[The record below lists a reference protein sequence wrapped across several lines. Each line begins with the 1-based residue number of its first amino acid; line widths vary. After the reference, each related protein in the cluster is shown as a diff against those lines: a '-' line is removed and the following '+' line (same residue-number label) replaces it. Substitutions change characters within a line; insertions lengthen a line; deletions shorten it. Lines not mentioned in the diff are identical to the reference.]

1 MSKRWNG
8 NGWVLT
14 MTNETLNIAVVGHTN
29 TGKTSLLRTL
39 LRDEAFG
46 EVKNATATTRHVE
59 AAEISHQN
67 QVLVKLFD
75 TPGLEDAGGVLDWL
89 EQHTS
94 SRCDGIERVQ
104 QLLQADVAQHEF
116 SQEAKVLR
124 QVLASDVS
132 VYVIDA
138 REPVLAKY
146 KDELTVLSWCA
157 KPVMPVFNFTAQGDA
172 EAWYDMLARRGLHVH
187 SQFDTVAFDF
197 DGEMQMWKQL
207 DILLNRKPVLEQLQ
221 TVRTLEWQALQDTAW
236 SLMANFLLEVAAFV
250 ETIKDEDAVE
260 PVLAQMQ
267 NKVRQRERHFQQDL
281 LQAFRFYQQADLPAD
296 WMPKAFSQDP
306 FDPELLKQFG
316 LRTSTGAAV
325 GALLGLGVDA
335 ATAGLSGGM
344 GMALGG
350 VIGGVLSNMGSL
362 SDKLNGVKTI
372 HIDPA
377 TITLLA
383 TRAQALIL
391 ALLQR
396 GHAAQQALSLQAA
409 DVIWPNSNLPSPLR
423 RARSH
428 EEWSALNGVKETKA
442 HANRREAAQELQQ
455 KLSRPLSS

>member
-1 MSKRWNG
+1 MK
-8 NGWVLT
+8 
-14 MTNETLNIAVVGHTN
+14 NEALNIAVVGHTN

-39 LRDEAFG
+39 LRDEGFG
-46 EVKNATATTRHVE
+46 EVKNAPATTRHVE
-59 AAEISHQN
+59 AAEISSRE
-67 QVLVKLFD
+67 QVLLRLFD

-94 SRCDGIERVQ
+94 SRHDGIERIQ
-104 QLLQADVAQHEF
+104 QLLQADVAQDVF

-124 QVLASDVS
+124 QVLGSDVS
-132 VYVIDA
+132 LYVIDA

-157 KPVMPVFNFTAQGDA
+157 KPVMPVFNFSVQGDA
-172 EAWYDMLARRGLHVH
+172 AAWHEMLARRGLHVH

-197 DGEMQMWKQL
+197 DGEMRLWRQL
-207 DILLNRKPVLEQLQ
+207 DTLLNRKAVLEQLQ
-221 TVRTLEWQALQDTAW
+221 TVRTLEWQGLQDAAW
-236 SLMANFLLEVAAFV
+236 RLMAHFLLEVAALV
-250 ETIKDEDAVE
+250 ETVKDEDPVE

-267 NKVRQRERHFQQDL
+267 NKVRQRERHFQQDV

-325 GALLGLGVDA
+325 GALIGLGVDA

-344 GMALGG
+344 GAAIGG

-362 SDKLNGVKTI
+362 SDRLSGVKTI

-383 TRAQALIL
+383 TRAQGLIL
-391 ALLQR
+391 ALMQR
-396 GHAAQQALSLQAA
+396 GHAAQQALDLQAA
-409 DVIWPNSNLPSPLR
+409 AVIWPNSNLPSPLR

-428 EEWSALNGVKETKA
+428 AEWSALNGVKESKA
-442 HANRREAAQELQQ
+442 AANRHEAAQELQQ
-455 KLSRPLSS
+455 LLSKSLSSNRQH

>member
-1 MSKRWNG
+1 MA
-8 NGWVLT
+8 
-14 MTNETLNIAVVGHTN
+14 NETLNIAVVGHTN

-46 EVKNATATTRHVE
+46 EVKNAPATTRHVE
-59 AAEISHQN
+59 VAEITHQG
-67 QVLVKLFD
+67 QTLVKLFD

-94 SRCDGIERVQ
+94 SRSDGIERLQ
-104 QLLQADVAQHEF
+104 QLLQADVAHHEF

-132 VYVIDA
+132 LYVIDA

-157 KPVMPVFNFTAQGDA
+157 KPVMPVFNFTEQGDA
-172 EAWYDMLARRGLHVH
+172 SAWHDMLARRGLHVH

-197 DGEMQMWKQL
+197 DGEMRLWKQL

-236 SLMANFLLEVAAFV
+236 ALMANFLLEVAAFV

-362 SDKLNGVKTI
+362 SDKLSGVKTI

-383 TRAQALIL
+383 TRAQALIW

-396 GHAAQQALSLQAA
+396 GHAAQQTLSLQAA
-409 DVIWPNSNLPSPLR
+409 DVIWHNSNLPSPLR

-428 EEWSALNGVKETKA
+428 SEWSALNGVKASKA
-442 HANRREAAQELQQ
+442 ESNRREAAQELQRN
-455 KLSRPLSS
+455 LRRS

>member
-1 MSKRWNG
+1 MKIALVTDAWMPQVNG
-8 NGWVLT
+8 VVT
-14 MTNETLNIAVVGHTN
+14 TLVELVRQLQQRGH
-29 TGKTSLLRTL
+29 
-39 LRDEAFG
+39 E
-46 EVKNATATTRHVE
+46 
-59 AAEISHQN
+59 
-67 QVLVKLFD
+67 VLVIH
-75 TPGLEDAGGVLDWL
+75 PGLFRTRPCPGYAGIDLAVRPFKNLAIQLEKWRPDSIHLATEGPLGWAGRKYCIRNGLSFTTAFHTRFPEILHAALRIPLAWGYALFRHFHRPSAGVMVP
-89 EQHTS
+89 T
-94 SRCDGIERVQ
+94 
-104 QLLQADVAQHEF
+104 
-116 SQEAKVLR
+116 
-124 QVLASDVS
+124 
-132 VYVIDA
+132 
-138 REPVLAKY
+138 RE
-146 KDELTVLSWCA
+146 
-157 KPVMPVFNFTAQGDA
+157 VMS
-172 EAWYDMLARRGLHVH
+172 MLARRGLHVH

-197 DGEMQMWKQL
+197 DGEMRMWKQL

-221 TVRTLEWQALQDTAW
+221 TVRTLEWQGLQDIAW

-250 ETIKDEDAVE
+250 ETIKEEDAVE

-316 LRTSTGAAV
+316 LRTGTGAAV

-362 SDKLNGVKTI
+362 SDRISGVKTI

-409 DVIWPNSNLPSPLR
+409 DVIWPNSNLPGPLR

-428 EEWSALNGVKETKA
+428 SEWSALNGVKASKA
-442 HANRREAAQELQQ
+442 ESNRREAAQELQRN
-455 KLSRPLSS
+455 LRRS

>member
-1 MSKRWNG
+1 M
-8 NGWVLT
+8 V
-14 MTNETLNIAVVGHTN
+14 NETLNITVVGHTN

-46 EVKNATATTRHVE
+46 EVKNAPATTRHVE
-59 AAEISHQN
+59 VAEITHQG
-67 QVLVKLFD
+67 QTLVKLFD

-94 SRCDGIERVQ
+94 SRSDGIERLQ
-104 QLLQADVAQHEF
+104 QLLQADVAHHEF

-132 VYVIDA
+132 LYVIDA

-157 KPVMPVFNFTAQGDA
+157 KPVMPVFNFTEQGDA
-172 EAWYDMLARRGLHVH
+172 SAWHDMLARRGLHVH

-197 DGEMQMWKQL
+197 DGEMRLWKQL

-236 SLMANFLLEVAAFV
+236 ALMANFLLEVAAFV

-362 SDKLNGVKTI
+362 SDKLSGVKTI

-396 GHAAQQALSLQAA
+396 GHAAQQTLSLQAA
-409 DVIWPNSNLPSPLR
+409 DVIWPNSNLPGPLR

-428 EEWSALNGVKETKA
+428 SEWSALNGVKASKA
-442 HANRREAAQELQQ
+442 ESNRREAAQELQRN
-455 KLSRPLSS
+455 LRRS

>member
-1 MSKRWNG
+1 MK
-8 NGWVLT
+8 
-14 MTNETLNIAVVGHTN
+14 NEALNIAVVGHTN

-46 EVKNATATTRHVE
+46 EVKNAPATTRHVE
-59 AAEISHQN
+59 VAEISN
-67 QVLVKLFD
+67 RDEVLLRLFD

-94 SRCDGIERVQ
+94 SRHDGIERIQ
-104 QLLQADVAQHEF
+104 QLLQADVAQDVF

-124 QVLASDVS
+124 QVLGSDVS
-132 VYVIDA
+132 LYVIDA

-157 KPVMPVFNFTAQGDA
+157 KPLMPVFNFTAQGDA
-172 EAWYDMLARRGLHVH
+172 AAWYDMLARRGLHVH

-197 DGEMQMWKQL
+197 DGEMRLWQQL
-207 DILLNRKPVLEQLQ
+207 DTLLNRKAVLQQLQ
-221 TVRTLEWQALQDTAW
+221 TVRTLEWQGLQDAAW
-236 SLMANFLLEVAAFV
+236 RLMANFLLEVAALV
-250 ETIKDEDAVE
+250 ETVKDEDPVE

-267 NKVRQRERHFQQDL
+267 NKVRQRERHFQQDV

-306 FDPELLKQFG
+306 CDPELLKQFG

-325 GALLGLGVDA
+325 GALIGLGVDA

-344 GMALGG
+344 GAAIGG
-350 VIGGVLSNMGSL
+350 VIGGGLSNMGSL
-362 SDKLNGVKTI
+362 SDRLNGVKTI
-372 HIDPA
+372 HLDPA

-383 TRAQALIL
+383 TRAQGLIWALM
-391 ALLQR
+391 QR
-396 GHAAQQALSLQAA
+396 GHAAQQALDLQAA
-409 DVIWPNSNLPSPLR
+409 AVIWPNSNLPGPLR

-428 EEWSALNGVKETKA
+428 AEWSALNGVKEIKA
-442 HANRREAAQELQQ
+442 AANRSEAAQELQQ
-455 KLSRPLSS
+455 MLSKSLSSNRPQ

>member
-1 MSKRWNG
+1 MK
-8 NGWVLT
+8 
-14 MTNETLNIAVVGHTN
+14 NEALNIAVVGHTN

-46 EVKNATATTRHVE
+46 EVKNAPATTRHVE
-59 AAEISHQN
+59 VAEISN
-67 QVLVKLFD
+67 RDEVLLRLFD

-94 SRCDGIERVQ
+94 SRHDGIERIQ
-104 QLLQADVAQHEF
+104 QLLQADVAQDVF

-124 QVLASDVS
+124 QVLGSDVS
-132 VYVIDA
+132 LYVIDA

-157 KPVMPVFNFTAQGDA
+157 KPLMPVFNFTAQGDA
-172 EAWYDMLARRGLHVH
+172 AAWYDMLARRGLHVH

-197 DGEMQMWKQL
+197 DGEMRLWQQL
-207 DILLNRKPVLEQLQ
+207 DTLLNRKAVLQQLQ
-221 TVRTLEWQALQDTAW
+221 TVRTLEWQGLQDAAW
-236 SLMANFLLEVAAFV
+236 RLMANFLLEVAALV
-250 ETIKDEDAVE
+250 ETVKDEDPVE

-267 NKVRQRERHFQQDL
+267 NKVRQRERHFQQDV

-325 GALLGLGVDA
+325 GALIGLGVDA

-344 GMALGG
+344 GAAIGG

-362 SDKLNGVKTI
+362 SDRLNGVKTI

-383 TRAQALIL
+383 TRAQGLIWALM
-391 ALLQR
+391 QR
-396 GHAAQQALSLQAA
+396 GHAAQQALDLQAA
-409 DVIWPNSNLPSPLR
+409 AVIWPNSNLPGPLR

-428 EEWSALNGVKETKA
+428 AEWSALNGVKEIKA
-442 HANRREAAQELQQ
+442 AANRSEAAQELQQ
-455 KLSRPLSS
+455 MLSKSLSSNRPQ